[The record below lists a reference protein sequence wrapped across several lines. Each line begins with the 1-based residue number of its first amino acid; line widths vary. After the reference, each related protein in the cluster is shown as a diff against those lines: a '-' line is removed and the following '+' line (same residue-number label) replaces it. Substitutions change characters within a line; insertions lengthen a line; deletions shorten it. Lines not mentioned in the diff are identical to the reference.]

1 MKLQSIKGM
10 NDIVPPITGAWQRAE
25 ESLRAI
31 LDSYGY
37 REIRL
42 PVMENTA
49 VFARSI
55 GDVTDIVQKEMYTF
69 EDRNGDSLTLR
80 PEGTAGCV
88 RAVLQNGLVHQQ
100 FRKLWYTGPMFRH
113 ERPQKGRSRQFH
125 QIGVEVFDMPGP
137 DIDAELIMMTARMWA
152 ALEVT
157 DLRLELNTLG
167 TMESR
172 AKYREVLLR
181 YFSANRDQLDQD
193 SLVRLDRNPMRIL
206 DSKNPSLADVIR
218 DAPVLEQYLDG
229 PSRAHFDRLCEIL
242 TRAGVEFQLNPRLV
256 RGLDYYSNTVFEWVT
271 ERLGAQGTVC
281 AGGRYDGLVEL
292 LGGKSTPAIGFAMGL
307 ERLIELAW
315 KRLDEADDPGA
326 DVYIISTHADYCVD
340 VLLLAESIRNA
351 MGNRR
356 VLCHFGGGSMK
367 SQMKKADRAGAQ
379 LALIIGEREHLDGT
393 VTIKPLRGQSD
404 QVTVARDTGVTT
416 VCDLLSAQHGNG
428 RITV

>member
-49 VFARSI
+49 VFERSI

-242 TRAGVEFQLNPRLV
+242 TRAGVEFQLNP
-256 RGLDYYSNTVFEWVT
+256 
-271 ERLGAQGTVC
+271 
-281 AGGRYDGLVEL
+281 
-292 LGGKSTPAIGFAMGL
+292 
-307 ERLIELAW
+307 
-315 KRLDEADDPGA
+315 
-326 DVYIISTHADYCVD
+326 
-340 VLLLAESIRNA
+340 
-351 MGNRR
+351 
-356 VLCHFGGGSMK
+356 
-367 SQMKKADRAGAQ
+367 
-379 LALIIGEREHLDGT
+379 
-393 VTIKPLRGQSD
+393 
-404 QVTVARDTGVTT
+404 
-416 VCDLLSAQHGNG
+416 
-428 RITV
+428 